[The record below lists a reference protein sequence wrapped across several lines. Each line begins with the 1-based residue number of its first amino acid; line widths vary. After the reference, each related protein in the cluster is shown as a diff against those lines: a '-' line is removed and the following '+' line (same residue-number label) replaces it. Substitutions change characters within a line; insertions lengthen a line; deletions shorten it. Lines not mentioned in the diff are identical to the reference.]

1 MVAVIVKRFCP
12 TTTHAAPTAPRAGPR
27 ATMPGMSR
35 TVITFGTFDV
45 FHVGHLRVIERAAA
59 LGDRLVVGVSAD
71 ELNLR
76 KKGREPVF
84 SQAERLAI
92 VAALK
97 PVDEV
102 FVEESLELKR
112 DYIKKYAA
120 DVLVMGDDWAGR
132 FDEFEDICEVVY
144 LPRTPAISTTALIEK
159 ISGGS

>member
-1 MVAVIVKRFCP
+1 MA
-12 TTTHAAPTAPRAGPR
+12 
-27 ATMPGMSR
+27 R

-71 ELNLR
+71 DLNMR
-76 KKGREPVF
+76 KKGRVPVF
-84 SQAERLAI
+84 SQAERFAI

-112 DYIKKYAA
+112 HYIETHGA

-132 FDEFEDICEVVY
+132 FDEFKDVCEVVY

-159 ISGGS
+159 ISGTV